1 MIPDSFWKRMKK
13 IQRVHQRLY
22 ASGKGRIVGR
32 FILLLTHTGRKSGR
46 RYGTP
51 LQYEKIDGA
60 YWVGTGRGPKADWF
74 RNILADPHVHV
85 QVDRDEFDC
94 VAEPVTD
101 PGRVAD
107 FLEYRRKRHPLM
119 IGLMICPQ
127 PPDASQPGPIP
138 GVKQVHPASG
148 ASSATGDGI
157 KNLLSSHPIIIRCF
171 IIPVAQKPFFRP
183 VPCMI
188 ELAHEFFIDLSPAFR
203 IPRIKWHSQ
212 PRRLKPNWRK
222 PNAPDWPATR
232 VGRASVRAGQPAW
245 QPGIF

>member
-1 MIPDSFWKRMKK
+1 MKK

-119 IGLMICPQ
+119 IGLMMKFAHNLPMHPSRAQFLELSKSTPLVVLHPQ
-127 PPDASQPGPIP
+127 QEM
-138 GVKQVHPASG
+138 V
-148 ASSATGDGI
+148 
-157 KNLLSSHPIIIRCF
+157 
-171 IIPVAQKPFFRP
+171 
-183 VPCMI
+183 
-188 ELAHEFFIDLSPAFR
+188 
-203 IPRIKWHSQ
+203 
-212 PRRLKPNWRK
+212 
-222 PNAPDWPATR
+222 
-232 VGRASVRAGQPAW
+232 
-245 QPGIF
+245 